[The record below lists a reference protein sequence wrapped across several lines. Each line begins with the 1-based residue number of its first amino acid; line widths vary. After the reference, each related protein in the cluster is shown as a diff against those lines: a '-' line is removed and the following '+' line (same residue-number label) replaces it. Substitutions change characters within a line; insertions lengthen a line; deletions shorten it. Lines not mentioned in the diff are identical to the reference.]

1 MRTQANGGAGLGR
14 HSSQLLVL
22 HVFPIS
28 NRVTD
33 QVIMINS
40 VFTIIIN
47 NIIISITVIFAV
59 FIADEEDEGREAYL
73 CAS

>member
-1 MRTQANGGAGLGR
+1 MLT
-14 HSSQLLVL
+14 
-22 HVFPIS
+22 VFPIS

-40 VFTIIIN
+40 VIIIIIN
-47 NIIISITVIFAV
+47 IIIISIAIIFSV

>member
-1 MRTQANGGAGLGR
+1 MT
-14 HSSQLLVL
+14 
-22 HVFPIS
+22 VFPIS

-40 VFTIIIN
+40 VIIIIIN
-47 NIIISITVIFAV
+47 IIIISIAIIFSV
-59 FIADEEDEGREAYL
+59 FIADEEDEGCEAYL